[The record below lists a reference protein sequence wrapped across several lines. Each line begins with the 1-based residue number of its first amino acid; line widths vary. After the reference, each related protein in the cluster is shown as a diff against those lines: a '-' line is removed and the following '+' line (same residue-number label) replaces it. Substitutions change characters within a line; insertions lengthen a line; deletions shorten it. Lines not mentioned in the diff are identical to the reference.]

1 MASPRIFL
9 DRRSS
14 SFPRYHSLLA
24 LFDHGTGIFA
34 VLLSA
39 LLSKWFFIAPVGSL
53 AAAGPELLG
62 LFFFV
67 VIGLITAGIAE
78 ALHRVAA
85 DLTKANKGLIAAEAE
100 KSVQLA
106 EASHRFKNELA
117 ILSSLLRLELRN
129 LADPA
134 ARAALS
140 ATSSRIRVIARLHDR
155 LEISESAAAV
165 IDTRE
170 FIHALCDDLTQAMI
184 GMRPID
190 LKVEAERHLMPQE
203 LALMLGL
210 IINEFVV
217 NALKHAFPDERPGTI
232 VVTFQCTG
240 DEFILAVVDDG
251 IGLIGPVELRSRPRT
266 RLDEVPG
273 FQAGWRGER
282 GIELRRHRNGRCGS
296 LSQMAKIGTFERCAF
311 RAHLTFSTN
320 YRLWFHGTR
329 RPRGQSQ
336 DRIASLIAQVS
347 SGKRC
352 RPSSRQTS

>member
-1 MASPRIFL
+1 MLNLIGLTLVTRTWPTWLRYLTTVLIVLATLLVRTALQSGIPENIPGSPFL
-9 DRRSS
+9 LFFLAIILCS
-14 SFPRYHSLLA
+14 A

-62 LFFFV
+62 VFFFV

-251 IGLIGPVELRSRPRT
+251 IGLIGPSSCDHGQGQGLMKSLVSK
-266 RLDEVPG
+266 LDGVVSV
-273 FQAGWRGER
+273 
-282 GIELRRHRNGRCGS
+282 GS
-296 LSQMAKIGTFERCAF
+296 NSGGT
-311 RAHLTFSTN
+311 
-320 YRLWFHGTR
+320 GTGAAVR
-329 RPRGQSQ
+329 FPKWQKSGP
-336 DRIASLIAQVS
+336 S
-347 SGKRC
+347 SGARSE
-352 RPSSRQTS
+352 PT